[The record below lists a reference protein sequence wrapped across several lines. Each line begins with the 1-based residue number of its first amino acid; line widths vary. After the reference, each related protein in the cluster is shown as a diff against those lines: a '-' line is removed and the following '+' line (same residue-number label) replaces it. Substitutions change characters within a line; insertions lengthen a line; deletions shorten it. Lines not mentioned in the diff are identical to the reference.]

1 MGAALLSTGDL
12 PADRTFLLG
21 TGGMVKRMRKS
32 KSREFIVATETGMLH
47 RIHRENPEARLFV
60 ANEAAVCGYM
70 KMITPAKLV
79 RCLETGQDEIEV
91 PAEVADKARLA
102 IELMIAIA

>member
-1 MGAALLSTGDL
+1 
-12 PADRTFLLG
+12 
-21 TGGMVKRMRKS
+21 MVKRMRKS
-32 KSREFIVATETGMLH
+32 TPREFIVARETGMLH
-47 RIHRENPEARLFV
+47 RLHRENPEARLFA
-60 ANEAAVCGYM
+60 ANEAAACGHM

-102 IELMIAIA
+102 IERMIAIA

>member
-1 MGAALLSTGDL
+1 MAAHPDAELHIHPECGCSSQCIYLLSTGDL

-32 KSREFIVATETGMLH
+32 TSREFIVATETGMLH
-47 RIHRENPEARLFV
+47 RLHRENPEARLFA

-70 KMITPAKLV
+70 
-79 RCLETGQDEIEV
+79 
-91 PAEVADKARLA
+91 
-102 IELMIAIA
+102 